1 MKRLCLFVGY
11 DCKNEIDDYVVYYV
25 KKMSELAEVYY
36 YGDFNCKPNEL
47 KKLEP
52 YCKKAFAK
60 RHKKYDF
67 GSWQE
72 LIKIIGKDEI
82 RKYDQLILA
91 NDSCYGPIYD
101 LKNVFKKMDQKKCD
115 FWGLSASKWY
125 HIHIQSYFIVLNNNV
140 LQYDTLFNFFE
151 KVEEQPSLNEVCEK
165 YEDRFTYVL
174 SKAGFSFDSY
184 VPYGDYDNQPYYNVS
199 NSIINAN
206 FPLVKV
212 KTFYGEVGKEPIK
225 DWKKLI
231 IQNTDYDISLI
242 EKNLAKRG
250 LTEKEIYYNLYSK
263 KKVKLHKIII
273 RKIKKL
279 IKTIIYPF
287 YKIIKRFLDRKF
299 EYLENIYNYKFS
311 MIEKELYKLKCRII
325 SLENVNDRKI
335 TKKIE
340 FKNYFED
347 KDTIIFNNISK
358 LFYEFKF
365 TDRDILFVG
374 NTNLANSLEFSSMNN
389 NIYLLNDKNEI
400 NVANRFINQIYTKD
414 LSSFKIDN
422 LYFDLIII
430 NSFKEDTPLD
440 DVCSIV
446 NNLFNFL
453 VKEGTLVLNISNKM
467 FERYLKKLEKVNII
481 LDVDAY
487 GEFMDIITN
496 NGNYKTFF
504 LKRKKRNI

>member
-1 MKRLCLFVGY
+1 M
-11 DCKNEIDDYVVYYV
+11 
-25 KKMSELAEVYY
+25 
-36 YGDFNCKPNEL
+36 
-47 KKLEP
+47 
-52 YCKKAFAK
+52 
-60 RHKKYDF
+60 
-67 GSWQE
+67 
-72 LIKIIGKDEI
+72 
-82 RKYDQLILA
+82 
-91 NDSCYGPIYD
+91 
-101 LKNVFKKMDQKKCD
+101 
-115 FWGLSASKWY
+115 
-125 HIHIQSYFIVLNNNV
+125 
-140 LQYDTLFNFFE
+140 
-151 KVEEQPSLNEVCEK
+151 
-165 YEDRFTYVL
+165 
-174 SKAGFSFDSY
+174 
-184 VPYGDYDNQPYYNVS
+184 
-199 NSIINAN
+199 
-206 FPLVKV
+206 
-212 KTFYGEVGKEPIK
+212 
-225 DWKKLI
+225 
-231 IQNTDYDISLI
+231 
-242 EKNLAKRG
+242 
-250 LTEKEIYYNLYSK
+250 
-263 KKVKLHKIII
+263 KLHKIII

-400 NVANRFINQIYTKD
+400 NVVNRFINQIYTKD

-453 VKEGTLVLNISNKM
+453 VKEGTLALNISNKM

-496 NGNYKTFF
+496 NGNYKTVF
-504 LKRKKRNI
+504 LKRK